1 MVGYPSQFFE
11 PRGWW
16 LGLRGCEEE
25 AWPWVYGEI
34 PSGRFPSSS
43 ALRSVLAGLVAGVT
57 PLCSLEFVGRVAA
70 TDLRWE
76 SGAKE
81 RRRAGEAAG
90 GNTGA
95 SREAERDCR
104 VPLDLHRHSA
114 VWDEEGRRC
123 ACFRVPDSA
132 YTSVCA

>member
-34 PSGRFPSSS
+34 PSGRFPSPS
-43 ALRSVLAGLVAGVT
+43 ALRSILAGLVAGVT

-81 RRRAGEAAG
+81 GGGGCRWEHGRFQGSGAGLPRSPRFAPSLGCLGRRGEAL
-90 GNTGA
+90 
-95 SREAERDCR
+95 C
-104 VPLDLHRHSA
+104 VFP
-114 VWDEEGRRC
+114 
-123 ACFRVPDSA
+123 
-132 YTSVCA
+132 